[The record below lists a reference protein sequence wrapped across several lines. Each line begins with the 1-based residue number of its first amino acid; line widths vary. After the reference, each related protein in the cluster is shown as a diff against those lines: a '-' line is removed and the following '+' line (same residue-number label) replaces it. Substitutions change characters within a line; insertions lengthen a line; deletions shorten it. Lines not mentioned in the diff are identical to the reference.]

1 MGEENISHEF
11 RLKNIEEIN
20 NCFIKEIDQNELM
33 SNKHK
38 MVGTTFNY
46 TENFNNLD
54 LEILGIK
61 SPAVGNKHNKK
72 HDKIVL
78 LAKPKINSIKA

>member
-33 SNKHK
+33 SNKPK

-54 LEILGIK
+54 LQLLDVFQFLLPLLYLELR
-61 SPAVGNKHNKK
+61 
-72 HDKIVL
+72 VL
-78 LAKPKINSIKA
+78 Q

>member
-54 LEILGIK
+54 LQLLDVFQFLLPLLYLELR
-61 SPAVGNKHNKK
+61 
-72 HDKIVL
+72 VL
-78 LAKPKINSIKA
+78 Q